1 MTLNKLALIVATI
14 LLAALGC
21 AGADWFIHGH
31 KNLVVCLAGFAAA
44 CYTLSLSWPWFT
56 RSES

>member
-31 KNLVVCLAGFAAA
+31 KSLPLALAGFAAA
-44 CYTLSLSWPWFT
+44 CYTLSLSWPWFN
-56 RSES
+56 RKAP